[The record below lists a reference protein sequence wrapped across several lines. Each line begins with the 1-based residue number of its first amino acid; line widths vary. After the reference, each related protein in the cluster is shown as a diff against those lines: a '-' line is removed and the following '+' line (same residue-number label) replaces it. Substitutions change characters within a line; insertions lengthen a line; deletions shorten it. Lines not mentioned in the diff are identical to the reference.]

1 MKHLLAILCLV
12 SVALAQELPP
22 RPPEPKPGASV
33 VSPQWYQRAEL
44 LESLLLAERAIV
56 KVTSVAVE
64 TSGRAILDWQDNSD
78 NEAGFIIERS
88 TDGQTF
94 VRHAEVGIDVTTFE
108 DAGLAPGTYW
118 YRVRAVSFPTNT
130 VEWSVP

>member
-1 MKHLLAILCLV
+1 MKHLLAILCLA
-12 SVALAQELPP
+12 SVALAQE
-22 RPPEPKPGASV
+22 RPPEPKPIGNVSRAWYEYALTLEAELAAERATVKVASV
-33 VSPQWYQRAEL
+33 V
-44 LESLLLAERAIV
+44 
-56 KVTSVAVE
+56 VE
-64 TSGRAILDWQDNSD
+64 TSGKAVLDWQDNSD

-108 DAGLAPGTYW
+108 DTGLAPGRYW